1 MSSDI
6 AYAVAALIC
15 YGLSDA
21 IYKRAAS
28 AGLAAQHF
36 LMGQA
41 WIFCPATILYAAM
54 TGTLRLSSAA
64 LWGGIAGLFLVVGFY
79 NYARSLQAG
88 SVSIIAPVFRLN
100 FIVTAVL
107 AIGWL
112 HETLTAQKIGGFLLA
127 IGAGWLLLGG
137 SLHRDGVDADA
148 ARRSLRQVFVATLAT
163 GAANFC
169 YKLGLIGGAT
179 PETLLVVQ
187 SVVFS
192 FLLTAMTY
200 RMTGAIRLPR
210 GVVRHSGPAA
220 LVLIAAFL
228 FLLHGLK
235 HGDASV
241 VVPIAQM
248 GFVVAA
254 VLGVVVFGERWTAR
268 KIAGLC
274 TATAALV
281 LLAIG

>member
-1 MSSDI
+1 MRSDI
-6 AYAVAALIC
+6 ADAVAALIC
-15 YGLSDA
+15 YGLSDV
-21 IYKRAAS
+21 IYKRAAR

-41 WIFCPATILYAAM
+41 WIFCPATIVYAAL
-54 TGTLRLSSAA
+54 TGTLRFSPAA
-64 LWGGIAGLFLVVGFY
+64 LWGGIAGLFLVVGLY

-100 FIVTAVL
+100 FIITALL

-112 HETLTAQKIGGFLLA
+112 HERLTAPKVGGFLLA

-137 SLHRDGVDADA
+137 SLHRDGVDAAA

-169 YKLGLIGGAT
+169 YKIGLIGGAT
-179 PETLLVVQ
+179 PETLLAAQ
-187 SVVFS
+187 AVVFS

-210 GVVRHSGPAA
+210 GAVRHSGPAA
-220 LVLIAAFL
+220 IVLIAAFL

-235 HGDASV
+235 HGEASV
-241 VVPIAQM
+241 VVPITQM

-254 VLGVVVFGERWTAR
+254 VLGIVVLGERWTAR

-274 TATAALV
+274 SATAALL
-281 LLAIG
+281 LLAMG

>member
-6 AYAVAALIC
+6 AYAVAALVC
-15 YGLSDA
+15 YGLSDV

-36 LMGQA
+36 LMAQA
-41 WIFCPATILYAAM
+41 WIFCPATILYAAL
-54 TGTLRLSSAA
+54 TGTLRFGPAA
-64 LWGGIAGLFLVVGFY
+64 LWGAIAGLFLVVGFY

-112 HETLTAQKIGGFLLA
+112 HERLTAQKIGGFLLA

-137 SLHRDGVDADA
+137 SLRRDGVDAQA

-169 YKLGLIGGAT
+169 YKLGLIGGAP
-179 PETLLVVQ
+179 PETLLAAQ
-187 SVVFS
+187 AMVFS
-192 FLLTAMTY
+192 LLLTAMTY

-210 GVVRHSGPAA
+210 GVVAHSGPAA
-220 LVLIAAFL
+220 IVLVAAFL
-228 FLLHGLK
+228 FLLHALK

-241 VVPIAQM
+241 VVPITQM

-254 VLGVVVFGERWTAR
+254 VLGVVVLGESWTAR

-274 TATAALV
+274 TATAALL

>member
-6 AYAVAALIC
+6 AYAAAALIC
-15 YGLSDA
+15 YGLGDA

-28 AGLAAQHF
+28 AGLAPQHF

-41 WIFCPATILYAAM
+41 WIFCPATIVYAAL
-54 TGTLRLSSAA
+54 TGTLQFSPAA

-79 NYARSLQAG
+79 NYVRSLHAG

-112 HETLTAQKIGGFLLA
+112 HERLTAQKIGGFLLA
-127 IGAGWLLLGG
+127 VGAGWLLLSG
-137 SLHRDGVDADA
+137 SPRRDGVDADA
-148 ARRSLRQVFVATLAT
+148 TRRSLRQVLVATLAT
-163 GAANFC
+163 GVANFC

-179 PETLLVVQ
+179 PETLLAAQ
-187 SVVFS
+187 AVVFS
-192 FLLTAMTY
+192 GLLTAMTY
-200 RMTGAIRLPR
+200 WMTGAIRLPR

-220 LVLIAAFL
+220 IILIAAFL

-241 VVPIAQM
+241 VVPITQM

-254 VLGVVVFGERWTAR
+254 VLGVVFFGESWTAR
-268 KIAGLC
+268 KVAGLC
-274 TATAALV
+274 TATAALL
-281 LLAIG
+281 LLATG